1 MGNGKNT
8 TSHFIKYKRPHV
20 LDFLKF
26 VVLFSK
32 LQFYQLVHPEF
43 CLENKVTLCIER
55 KSSPRISVLTTGG
68 GGLLPNMGLS
78 SGYIAP
84 CQFCFILYEQH
95 RMEIQIVCNVT
106 CNFYLLKN
114 FAVVIYPLT

>member
-1 MGNGKNT
+1 MGNGKTT

-68 GGLLPNMGLS
+68 GCFAKYGPFIWLHSSLPILLHTLRATQDGNTNCL
-78 SGYIAP
+78 
-84 CQFCFILYEQH
+84 
-95 RMEIQIVCNVT
+95 NVT